1 MLELQKMNDSLE
13 ISHHAQARMNQR
25 SFSESDIQAILNY
38 GTWLDDCSVVL
49 TRKDV
54 HRATEELRIVV
65 KHLERQQSKV
75 SEMPIKQYQKTIQ
88 DVERLQNSKVVV
100 NGNTLVTCYH
110 CNKSHIKRA
119 LRRMH

>member
-65 KHLERQQSKV
+65 
-75 SEMPIKQYQKTIQ
+75 I
-88 DVERLQNSKVVV
+88 
-100 NGNTLVTCYH
+100 
-110 CNKSHIKRA
+110 
-119 LRRMH
+119 